1 MNRIWMPVSGMGI
14 SVRAFLI
21 VGFIGSGVAFGYA
34 GTSAGLLSF
43 PILASGVPR
52 YPRLSGK
59 FFLSLVR
66 RVRIGGGILS
76 GYAA

>member
-34 GTSAGLLSF
+34 GTSAGLFSF

-52 YPRLSGK
+52 YLRLSGK
-59 FFLSLVR
+59 FFLSR
-66 RVRIGGGILS
+66 EAGADWGGILS
-76 GYAA
+76 ANVI